1 MYLALIPDEQ
11 TTKALR
17 AFAPALP
24 SNAHCTIIHSKAP
37 LPAGLPLPEWR
48 ELDVLFSSGDRAW
61 SLAVTKLNG
70 SFVCAAPQG
79 VSVFGGKAKVR
90 VLKLAL
96 NVELDYLRAYAVH
109 LLAEKHIVWSSEWAF
124 SPHVTLGGADAQ
136 LVGEP
141 PAVLRFNCMEWRP

>member
-24 SNAHCTIIHSKAP
+24 PNAHCTIIHSKAQ
-37 LPAGLPLPEWR
+37 LPAGLPLP
-48 ELDVLFSSGDRAW
+48 AW
-61 SLAVTKLNG
+61 PNKSTENVETY
-70 SFVCAAPQG
+70 PEG
-79 VSVFGGKAKVR
+79 VAVFGGKFKVS
-90 VLKLAL
+90 VLKLR
-96 NVELDYLRAYAVH
+96 VTFELDFLRRFTE
-109 LLAEKHIVWSSEWAF
+109 LLLRENFIPWSAEWAF

-141 PAVLRFNCMEWRP
+141 PALLRFDRMEWRP

>member
-24 SNAHCTIIHSKAP
+24 PNAHCTIIHSKAQ
-37 LPAGLPLPEWR
+37 LPASIRLPPW
-48 ELDVLFSSGDRAW
+48 
-61 SLAVTKLNG
+61 TKLNG
-70 SFVCAAPQG
+70 SYVYATSQG
-79 VSVFGGKAKVR
+79 AEVFGGKHKVR
-90 VLKLAL
+90 VLTLVP
-96 NVELDYLRAYAVH
+96 NVEFNYLREYAVRA
-109 LLAEKHIVWSSEWAF
+109 LTKAHISWSKEWAF

-141 PAVLRFNCMEWRP
+141 PAVLRFDRMEWRP

>member
-24 SNAHCTIIHSKAP
+24 SDPHCTIIHSKAP
-37 LPAGLPLPEWR
+37 LPAGLPLPEWP
-48 ELDVLFSSGDRAW
+48 
-61 SLAVTKLNG
+61 KLNG
-70 SFVCAAPQG
+70 SYVHTAPQG
-79 VSVFGGKAKVR
+79 LAVFGGKNKVR

-96 NVELDYLRAYAVH
+96 NTSFDYLRAYAVH

-124 SPHVTLGGADAQ
+124 SPHVTLGGSDAQ

-141 PAVLRFNCMEWRP
+141 PALLRFDRMEWRP

>member
-24 SNAHCTIIHSKAP
+24 SDAHCTIIHSKAP
-37 LPAGLPLPEWR
+37 LPVDLPSPKWP
-48 ELDVLFSSGDRAW
+48 
-61 SLAVTKLNG
+61 KLNG
-70 SFVCAAPQG
+70 SYVCAAPQDTA
-79 VSVFGGKAKVR
+79 VFGGKYKVR

-96 NVELDYLRAYAVH
+96 NVELQYLRAYAEQILTEQRH
-109 LLAEKHIVWSSEWAF
+109 SIPWSSEWAF
-124 SPHVTLGGADAQ
+124 SPHVTLGGTNAQ

-141 PAVLRFNCMEWRP
+141 PAVLRFDRMEWRP

>member
-24 SNAHCTIIHSKAP
+24 FDAHCTIIHSKAP
-37 LPAGLPLPEWR
+37 LPAGLPLPEWPIKNLR
-48 ELDVLFSSGDRAW
+48 NVETFTENVAI
-61 SLAVTKLNG
+61 
-70 SFVCAAPQG
+70 
-79 VSVFGGKAKVR
+79 FGGKVKVS
-90 VLKLAL
+90 VLKLRINFEL
-96 NVELDYLRAYAVH
+96 NFLRR
-109 LLAEKHIVWSSEWAF
+109 LAEMILREHFISWSKEWAF

-141 PAVLRFNCMEWRP
+141 PAVLRFDRMEWRP

>member
-24 SNAHCTIIHSKAP
+24 SDAHCTIIHSKAP
-37 LPAGLPLPEWR
+37 LPAGLPLPEW
-48 ELDVLFSSGDRAW
+48 S
-61 SLAVTKLNG
+61 KLNE

-79 VSVFGGKAKVR
+79 VSIFGGKYKVR

-109 LLAEKHIVWSSEWAF
+109 SLAEKHIVWSSEWAF

-136 LVGEP
+136 LVSEP
-141 PAVLRFNCMEWRP
+141 PALLRFDRMEWRP

>member
-24 SNAHCTIIHSKAP
+24 SDAHCTIIHSKAP
-37 LPAGLPLPEWR
+37 LPAGLPLPEWPN
-48 ELDVLFSSGDRAW
+48 
-61 SLAVTKLNG
+61 LNLRNIETIPETNG
-70 SFVCAAPQG
+70 IRLY
-79 VSVFGGKAKVR
+79 GGKNKVV
-90 VLKLAL
+90 VLQLRL
-96 NVELDYLRAYAVH
+96 CFELTFLRAR
-109 LLAEKHIVWSSEWAF
+109 AEQILTEQRHSIPWSKEWAF

-141 PAVLRFNCMEWRP
+141 PAVLRFDRMEWRP